1 MINKNNNKIAELYV
15 VLGIFAIVA
24 ILGVNTAY
32 GQVNEKQKEL
42 AFNDNGEKKV
52 YTDCNGYKQFTEG
65 QSISKEVVDSNT
77 TAVDQRI
84 TSLYNGGI
92 LPEN

>member
-1 MINKNNNKIAELYV
+1 MAELYV

-42 AFNDNGEKKV
+42 AFNDNGEKR
-52 YTDCNGYKQFTEG
+52 
-65 QSISKEVVDSNT
+65 SIY
-77 TAVDQRI
+77 R
-84 TSLYNGGI
+84 L
-92 LPEN
+92 